1 MENSAYTKTYS
12 VATGTDMFVMFN
24 DYAVS
29 TIQGISYSITRQ
41 KAPIY
46 AMGKTDPVS
55 IARSKRGIAGSMIMT
70 AYDRHCLADFMTMNK
85 FWAKSNSLE
94 TSAINP
100 FQHSVYDELTATS
113 RLTSGL
119 SSSDIKKEISSK
131 NAWNVFVTQK
141 KQGAISEQVA
151 PMYPDQ
157 LLPFDVTII
166 SSNEYGTGSVMR
178 IFGVEILN
186 EGSGTSVD
194 DTSNEVQM
202 TYIARLVV
210 PWTSTTQGSTYES
223 VIGS

>member
-46 AMGKTDPVS
+46 AMGKTDPIS

-70 AYDRHCLADFMTMNK
+70 AYDRHCLADFMTMGN
-85 FWAKSNSLE
+85 FWAKSNSIE
-94 TSAINP
+94 TSSINP
-100 FQHSVYDELTATS
+100 FKTATVTFGKS
-113 RLTSGL
+113 NAGGQSTAQIKESLKAETALNSFTTSQKTGT
-119 SSSDIKKEISSK
+119 ISTL
-131 NAWNVFVTQK
+131 VH
-141 KQGAISEQVA
+141 

-166 SSNEYGTGSVMR
+166 SSNEYGTGAVMR

-202 TYIARLVV
+202 TYIARLIV
-210 PWTSTTQGSTYES
+210 PWTSTGTQGSATYQA
-223 VIGS
+223 